1 MTYEDIKNFI
11 NEVEKAINE
20 GELDCT
26 VILSVAQNE
35 TCSLYS
41 QVIYGEKERL
51 MALNVLNLKKSG
63 VNIKVL
69 EKSSDKKKDKSNLN

>member
-1 MTYEDIKNFI
+1 MTYEDIKKFLDK
-11 NEVEKAINE
+11 VDKAIE
-20 GELDCT
+20 KGELDCT

-51 MALNVLNLKKSG
+51 MALNALNLKKSG

-69 EKSSDKKKDKSNLN
+69 DKSSDKKKNKSNLN